1 MLSHGESPPNLY
13 IKKLHRKVL
22 HMPDQSSSSKSSF
35 VLYTSAI
42 IITLF
47 VLWGSINPSHL
58 GDTANTALN
67 WIITN
72 FGWFYMTIASMFI
85 IFGFVIAVTPF
96 GKLRLGKDTD
106 RPEHSFISWV
116 GMLFA
121 AGLGVGFVFFGVAEP
136 ILYYSDPPPG
146 YSFSLPGDA
155 GEAAEVGLRYG
166 VFHWG
171 LHAWGA
177 FSIVGLTLAYVQYR
191 KNRPALISSAFY
203 PLLGKK
209 TDGWMGKGIDL
220 LAVISTCAGVA
231 TTFGISA
238 MQLSGGIS
246 FLTPLDNNI
255 YLQLSIIAIIT
266 ILFLF
271 SAVRGINKGIKKLTN
286 LNLLL
291 AGALML
297 FVLFSGPT
305 ITLLESMVTT
315 LGSYASNVL
324 SMSFSMEPY
333 SDDGWLGANTIFF
346 WAWHMSWS
354 PFVGLFIAR
363 ISKGRTIREF
373 IAGVLLVP
381 TLMAVIW
388 FSVFGG
394 TALDIEIQGI
404 FGMSDI
410 ANSEVELTLFY
421 MLDQLPLTFISSILA
436 IIVVAIFFVTSAD
449 SAAFVLGSMT
459 SNGSLNPSF
468 KLKVLWGVLIAGTAS
483 VLLVSG
489 SGGLDALQ
497 TAALTAALPFAF
509 ILVFMLVAIGMMI
522 TRDWQTAQRKKRHA
536 HDDALK
542 QQMKEEAYEDLRKD
556 LSAEWRE
563 ELRRELLAVGRNT
576 AEMLHFQT
584 TENTAIVGKTLAE
597 IGFPP
602 HVNVSAIER
611 DEDVISPTG
620 STRIAPGDYL
630 YILVEIQQKEAV
642 QDILRETKV

>member
-1 MLSHGESPPNLY
+1 MA
-13 IKKLHRKVL
+13 KQ
-22 HMPDQSSSSKSSF
+22 PDSSSSLKEQSSTF
-35 VLYTSAI
+35 VLISSSVI
-42 IITLF
+42 IALF
-47 VLWGSINPSHL
+47 VLWGIISPEHL
-58 GDTANTALN
+58 GATAETALD
-67 WIITN
+67 WIIAN
-72 FGWFYMTIASMFI
+72 FGWFYMTIASVFI
-85 IFGFVIAVTPF
+85 LFGVVVALTPF
-96 GKLRLGKDTD
+96 GKLRLGKPTD
-106 RPEHSFISWV
+106 RPEHSFISWLV
-116 GMLFA
+116 CFLQQ
-121 AGLGVGFVFFGVAEP
+121 GVSFCFFGVAEP

-146 YSFSLPGDA
+146 YAFNLPGEA

-177 FSIVGLTLAYVQYR
+177 FSVVGLTLAYVQFR

-203 PLLGKK
+203 PLLGRK

-238 MQLSGGIS
+238 LQISGGVS
-246 FLTPLDNNI
+246 FLTPLENNI
-255 YLQLSIIAIIT
+255 PLQLTIIAIIT
-266 ILFLF
+266 VLFLF

-286 LNLLL
+286 INLVL
-291 AGALML
+291 AGILLL
-297 FVLFSGPT
+297 FVLFAGST

-315 LGSYASNVL
+315 LGGYVSNVV

-404 FGMSDI
+404 FGMADI

-421 MLDQLPLTFISSILA
+421 MLDQLPLTLLSSILA
-436 IIVVAIFFVTSAD
+436 VLVVGIFFVTSAD

-459 SNGSLNPSF
+459 SNGSLNPAF
-468 KLKVLWGVLIAGTAS
+468 KLKILWGVLIAGTAS
-483 VLLVSG
+483 VLLISG
-489 SGGLDALQ
+489 DGGLDALQ

-509 ILVFMLVAIGMMI
+509 ILVFMLVAVGMMI
-522 TRDWQTAQRKKRHA
+522 TRDWKTEQRRKQSD
-536 HDDALK
+536 HDDELK
-542 QQMKEEAYEDLRKD
+542 RSMKEEAYEDLRRE
-556 LSAEWRE
+556 LSEEWRE
-563 ELRRELLAVGRNT
+563 ELRRELLAAGRST

-584 TENTAIVGKTLAE
+584 TEDTKIVGKTLAE
-597 IGFPP
+597 IKFPP

-611 DEDVISPTG
+611 GDSVISPTG
-620 STRIAPGDYL
+620 STQIQAGDYL

-642 QDILRETKV
+642 QEILRQTK